1 MRHFEIKSAL
11 LLFKSALLN
20 FRKTTSSKMRYFSGF
35 CMFRDHI
42 CVVRHGGQPFQYNL
56 GAGGDVRGQTHVP
69 ARHFSLQSAYQSAG
83 PGHSGGQRSK
93 CPVMWLFLIHRSCL
107 NDITGWFMKFGAKRT
122 TQWSG
127 QKSSSN
133 FSTEF
138 PQYRPPRPKQ
148 DLFSSQNTTGGLP
161 VWYQSWVLKS
171 RFGEGWFSTFLAPLL
186 LSFF

>member
-1 MRHFEIKSAL
+1 
-11 LLFKSALLN
+11 
-20 FRKTTSSKMRYFSGF
+20 MRYFSGF

-56 GAGGDVRGQTHVP
+56 GAGVDVRGQTHVP

-122 TQWSG
+122 NPVVGTEIQFKFWHWV
-127 QKSSSN
+127 
-133 FSTEF
+133 STIQATT
-138 PQYRPPRPKQ
+138 PQPGP
-148 DLFSSQNTTGGLP
+148 LSSQNKTGGFPFSAEQYTFSFSFYAYGYICGWPRP
-161 VWYQSWVLKS
+161 V
-171 RFGEGWFSTFLAPLL
+171 LAETSQQPI
-186 LSFF
+186 SQTTWQKVTPHCNHCNHYAQYK